1 MATKEKILAAVEA
14 FGISTVQEVRMVVEL
29 ADPDGAYTQFEDMG
43 MLEHAECVALLY
55 FDEE

>member
-1 MATKEKILAAVEA
+1 MATKEKILEAVET
-14 FGISTVQEVRMVVEL
+14 FGLSTVQEVRMVVEL

-43 MLEHAECVALLY
+43 MFEHAECVALLY